1 MRRTTHVIL
10 YSSLLLVPP
19 GIAANSQRQ
28 TAQPRMRFEAMD
40 TNRDGQIS
48 RSEWRG
54 SAQAFAN
61 HDWNGDGILSGPE
74 VRPPGQDA
82 TDWSTVDHNP
92 GVRERNLMYSRLG
105 FQTLDHNHD
114 NRLTPN
120 EWHFDVGIFRR
131 IDANRDNALTLE
143 EFLGNDADDL
153 RDDQFD
159 DIDVNNDGRVS
170 RSEWYGSAA
179 AFARLDRNNDGFLS
193 RFEVVGG
200 LDYTD
205 DTFDEFR
212 SLDYDNNGT
221 ISRDEWHWSL
231 SSFNSRDTNRDNVIS
246 RQEFSRAGGSPGTAT
261 RGGTAVPRN
270 LRVDPKLRWT
280 DSGIDVQ
287 AGDILTVEAT
297 GQIQMSEGGGADI
310 ATPAGSTTG
319 RKAPEAPIL
328 NQPAGA
334 LIARV
339 GGVGPIFVGD
349 RREIRA
355 PATGRLYLGVNDDY
369 LGDNSGQFTVTI
381 GRR

>member
-1 MRRTTHVIL
+1 MCRTTHVIL
-10 YSSLLLVPP
+10 CSSLLLVPP
-19 GIAANSQRQ
+19 AIAASSEQQ
-28 TAQPRMRFEAMD
+28 TAKPRMRFEAMD

-48 RSEWRG
+48 RAEWRG

-92 GVRERNLMYSRLG
+92 SVRERNLNYSRLG
-105 FQTLDHNHD
+105 FQTLDHNRD

-131 IDANRDNALTLE
+131 IDANRDNAVTLE
-143 EFLGNDADDL
+143 EFLGSDADDL

-205 DTFDEFR
+205 DAFDEFR

-221 ISRDEWHWSL
+221 ISREEWHWSL
-231 SSFNSRDTNRDNVIS
+231 ASFNSRDTNRDNVIS

-261 RGGTAVPRN
+261 RAGNRRAAECAGRSETAVERHRHRRP
-270 LRVDPKLRWT
+270 
-280 DSGIDVQ
+280 
-287 AGDILTVEAT
+287 
-297 GQIQMSEGGGADI
+297 
-310 ATPAGSTTG
+310 G
-319 RKAPEAPIL
+319 RRHHYSP
-328 NQPAGA
+328 
-334 LIARV
+334 
-339 GGVGPIFVGD
+339 GD
-349 RREIRA
+349 RSDPDERG
-355 PATGRLYLGVNDDY
+355 GR
-369 LGDNSGQFTVTI
+369 
-381 GRR
+381 